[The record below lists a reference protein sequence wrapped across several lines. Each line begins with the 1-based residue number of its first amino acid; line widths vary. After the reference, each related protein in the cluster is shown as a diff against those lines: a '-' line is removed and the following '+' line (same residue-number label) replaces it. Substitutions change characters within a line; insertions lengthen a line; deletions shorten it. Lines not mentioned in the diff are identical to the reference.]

1 MSLTASPT
9 NKILSFTFAC
19 FSSPLKMT
27 QHIQSMVIKIILT
40 LPMIILSQQTLAEDY
55 HFVGVEGS
63 SIQNI
68 GKFVFQKLCLEQQL
82 NCDVEMLPAPRAE
95 RSMVASQAVGEVM
108 RVWSYGEE
116 HPTFIRVP
124 TSYYS
129 VKTAV
134 YVRTGSDINVQ
145 TSADLKGL
153 TIGVL
158 EGVKHSQNLAIEA
171 KSVIKAS
178 TPQQLVNLLTRKRVD
193 AIVSSYV
200 DGKAT
205 ITAMRADNFVELS
218 AVTDTHPL
226 YIYIHHS
233 HAELAPIIDNTINK
247 LMASG
252 EMNNIILE
260 AESNSF

>member
-1 MSLTASPT
+1 MS
-9 NKILSFTFAC
+9 
-19 FSSPLKMT
+19 
-27 QHIQSMVIKIILT
+27 KIILT
-40 LPMIILSQQTLAEDY
+40 LPMIFLSQQIAAEEY

-68 GKFVFQKLCLEQQL
+68 GKLVFQQLCAEQQL

-95 RSMVASQAVGEVM
+95 RSMLASKAVGEVM

-116 HPTFIRVP
+116 HPNFIRVP

-134 YVRTGSDINVQ
+134 YVRKGSGINVQ
-145 TSADLKGL
+145 TAADLKGL

-158 EGVKHSQNLAIEA
+158 EGVKHSQNVSHEA

-178 TPQQLVNLLTRKRVD
+178 TPQQLVNLLTRERVD

-205 ITAMRADNFVELS
+205 IAAMNADKLVELS
-218 AVTDTHPL
+218 TITDTHPL
-226 YIYIHHS
+226 YIYIHPD
-233 HAELAPIIDNTINK
+233 HAQLAPIIDNTINK

-252 EMNNIILE
+252 EMSSIILE
-260 AESNSF
+260 AESHSF